1 MNYSHLS
8 QGERYQIQALL
19 GAGISQRGIARRLMR
34 SASSISRE
42 IRRNQH
48 SADDR
53 YEGSNA
59 HRRSAYRRSKATVPR
74 IAPEVWNTVEQRLR
88 EKWSPA
94 QITGRAVARVSHE
107 RIYQHIAQ
115 DRKQGG
121 TLWTCRRRPRAQR
134 KNRCGK
140 PRDRQRFGGQR
151 ISERPVIV
159 ASRRR
164 VGDWEGDSIVGPG
177 NARIITLVERKTGYV
192 RLHAVAD
199 GTAHTALHAI
209 VQALHPLRARVHT
222 LTWDNGS
229 EFAEHA
235 IADQILKAT
244 SYFADPYCAWQR
256 GCNENLNGLLRQYFP
271 KGCDLAKISEQEL
284 ARVEQ
289 ELNQRPRKR
298 LGFKTPE
305 ELFLRS
311 LKRVALRT

>member
-8 QGERYQIQALL
+8 QGERYQIQTLL
-19 GAGISQRGIARRLMR
+19 GCGISQCGIARRLAR

-42 IRRNQH
+42 VRRNRLVSEAH
-48 SADDR
+48 
-53 YEGSNA
+53 YEASRA
-59 HRRSAYRRSKATVPR
+59 HRRSAYRRCQAAVPR

-88 EKWSPA
+88 EKWSPE
-94 QITGRAVARVSHE
+94 QLTGRAVARVSHE

-134 KNRCGK
+134 KNRCRK

-151 ISERPVIV
+151 ISERPTMV

-164 VGDWEGDSIVGPG
+164 VGDWEGDCIVGKG
-177 NARIITLVERKTGYV
+177 NARIITLMERKTGYV
-192 RLHAVAD
+192 RLHAVGD
-199 GTAHTALHAI
+199 GTAHTALNAI
-209 VQALHPLRARVHT
+209 VQALHPLRSRVHT

-235 IADQILKAT
+235 IADQVLKAT

-271 KGCDLAKISEQEL
+271 KGS
-284 ARVEQ
+284 
-289 ELNQRPRKR
+289 
-298 LGFKTPE
+298 T
-305 ELFLRS
+305 
-311 LKRVALRT
+311 